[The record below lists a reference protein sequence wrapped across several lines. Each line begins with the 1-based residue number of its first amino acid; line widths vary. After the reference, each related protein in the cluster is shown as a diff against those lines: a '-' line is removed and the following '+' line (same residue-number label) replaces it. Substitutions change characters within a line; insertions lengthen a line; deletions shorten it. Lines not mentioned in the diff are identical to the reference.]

1 MEKKWIGI
9 VIIAILIGAVAWNT
23 FSSSEAQYG
32 LTDEGTGLEK
42 GDTPPQFKLETLDG
56 EPLSLEDVK
65 GKKVIVNFWATWC
78 EPCREEMPVFEEYD
92 AQNEDVVVVA
102 VNMTHKDGKIEKITE
117 FVNEYG
123 LTFPVLLDKVGDV
136 SKAYEV
142 INIPS
147 TYFLDEEG
155 IIQLKINGALDE
167 TMLDLYME
175 QL

>member
-1 MEKKWIGI
+1 MKKWIGI
-9 VIIAILIGAVAWNT
+9 AIVVMLIGAIAWNI
-23 FSSSEAQYG
+23 FSNSEAQYG
-32 LTDEGTGLEK
+32 ITDEGTGLEQ
-42 GDTPPQFKLETLDG
+42 GDTPPQFELETLDG

-102 VNMTHKDGKIEKITE
+102 VNMTHKDGKIEKITD

-123 LTFPVLLDKVGDV
+123 LTFPVVLDKTGDV

-147 TYFLDEEG
+147 TYFLDEDG
-155 IIQLKINGALDE
+155 MIQLKINGSLDE
-167 TMLDLYME
+167 TMLDLYMDK
-175 QL
+175 L

>member
-1 MEKKWIGI
+1 MKKWIGI
-9 VIIAILIGAVAWNT
+9 AIVVILIGAVVGNT

-32 LTDEGTGLEK
+32 ITAEGTGLEK

-56 EPLSLEDVK
+56 EALSLEDVK
-65 GKKVIVNFWATWC
+65 GKKVILNFWATWC
-78 EPCREEMPVFEEYD
+78 EPCREEMPVFDEYD

-102 VNMTHKDGKIEKITE
+102 VNMTHKDGNIDKITN
-117 FVNEYG
+117 FISEYG
-123 LTFPVLLDKVGDV
+123 LTFPVLLDEAGDV

-147 TYFLDEEG
+147 TYLLDEQG

-167 TMLDLYME
+167 TMLDLYMK

>member
-1 MEKKWIGI
+1 MKKWIGI
-9 VIIAILIGAVAWNT
+9 VISGLLIGIVIGNI
-23 FSSSEAQYG
+23 FSNSEAQYG
-32 LTDEGTGLEK
+32 LTDEGTGLEQ
-42 GDTPPQFKLETLDG
+42 GDTPPQFELETLDG

-78 EPCREEMPVFEEYD
+78 GPCREEMPVFEEYD

-102 VNMTHKDGKIEKITE
+102 VNMTHKDSNVEKITD

-123 LTFPVLLDKVGDV
+123 LTFPVLLDKTGEV

-155 IIQLKINGALDE
+155 MIQLKINGALDE
-167 TMLDLYME
+167 TMLDLYIDK
-175 QL
+175 L

>member
-1 MEKKWIGI
+1 MKKWIGI
-9 VIIAILIGAVAWNT
+9 AIVVTLIGAVAWNM
-23 FSSSEAQYG
+23 FSHSKAQYG
-32 LTDEGTGLEK
+32 LTDEGTGLAQ
-42 GDTPPQFKLETLDG
+42 GDTPPQFTLETLDG

-102 VNMTHKDGKIEKITE
+102 VNMTHKDGKIEIITD
-117 FVNEYG
+117 FVKEYS
-123 LTFPVLLDKVGDV
+123 LTFPVVLEKTGEV

-147 TYFLDEEG
+147 TYFLDEDG
-155 IIQLKINGALDE
+155 TIQLRINGSLDE
-167 TMLDLYME
+167 TMLDLYMDK
-175 QL
+175 L